1 MVVENSAEEYVNTL
15 NEIKQSFKQENIDK
29 GIIGMRST
37 KEGKLLIT
45 FEKNEDLKNKISST
59 LVNEK
64 SNGKRI
70 RLLNDEKM
78 ETIYIRGMD
87 ATAKKEEVLEAL
99 DLYVEN
105 FYHKTYRLSELRP
118 MANDRQAVTLT
129 INEKDA
135 LKLLEYRFIMVGFVR
150 CYMERR
156 LNISRCGKCWEYGHG
171 LEACHGT
178 DRTKACYRCGKT
190 GHERINC
197 TQEEYCPLCG
207 INGHIAGT
215 SKCSVFRHQL
225 SKAKRVERQT
235 SRGPYS
241 HLESVTQPVSYAPQ

>member
-1 MVVENSAEEYVNTL
+1 MHSEWIAIEIGGKVNLLNIRKMLKVILYDTKTQIILYSQNKTKPKRERQIYAMVVENSAEEYVNTL

-37 KEGKLLIT
+37 KEGILLIT

-70 RLLNDEKM
+70 RLLNDEKR

-105 FYHKTYRLSELRP
+105 FYRKTYRL
-118 MANDRQAVTLT
+118 
-129 INEKDA
+129 
-135 LKLLEYRFIMVGFVR
+135 
-150 CYMERR
+150 
-156 LNISRCGKCWEYGHG
+156 
-171 LEACHGT
+171 
-178 DRTKACYRCGKT
+178 
-190 GHERINC
+190 
-197 TQEEYCPLCG
+197 
-207 INGHIAGT
+207 
-215 SKCSVFRHQL
+215 
-225 SKAKRVERQT
+225 
-235 SRGPYS
+235 
-241 HLESVTQPVSYAPQ
+241 

>member
-1 MVVENSAEEYVNTL
+1 MHSEWIAIEIGGKVNLLNIRKMLKVILYDTKTQIILYSQNKTKPKRERQTYAMVVENSAEEYVNTL

-37 KEGKLLIT
+37 KEGILLIT

-70 RLLNDEKM
+70 RLLNDEKR

-105 FYHKTYRLSELRP
+105 FYRKTYRL
-118 MANDRQAVTLT
+118 
-129 INEKDA
+129 
-135 LKLLEYRFIMVGFVR
+135 
-150 CYMERR
+150 
-156 LNISRCGKCWEYGHG
+156 
-171 LEACHGT
+171 
-178 DRTKACYRCGKT
+178 
-190 GHERINC
+190 
-197 TQEEYCPLCG
+197 
-207 INGHIAGT
+207 
-215 SKCSVFRHQL
+215 
-225 SKAKRVERQT
+225 
-235 SRGPYS
+235 
-241 HLESVTQPVSYAPQ
+241 